1 MKLIIVIP
9 DVAGSTESRHYGR
22 ASIAFRVER
31 SSAIDRFASNADRV
45 IREMTY

>member
-1 MKLIIVIP
+1 MFTAVNETYHRHP
-9 DVAGSTESRHYGR
+9 GSTEPRYSGR

-31 SSAIDRFASNADRV
+31 SSAIDSFADRV